1 MIKACPSDVLPP
13 AGVSASLMAPSPPQT
28 VLSTGKQVCKYM
40 SLWGKIYASRHNTN
54 TQTHDNKWQRY
65 IVLLTFLVTDK
76 KNVYLTH
83 SLRTQFILVGKWQ
96 WQREAAAH
104 SASTIGKQRE
114 ILLELSSL
122 VLFYSVLN
130 PSLWNGT
137 TNVQCSLSS

>member
-28 VLSTGKQVCKYM
+28 ALSTGKQVSKYM

-76 KNVYLTH
+76 KCLFDSQFENTVHPSGEMAVAAGGSCSQCIHNQKAEGNTTGAQLSCSFLF
-83 SLRTQFILVGKWQ
+83 SL
-96 WQREAAAH
+96 E
-104 SASTIGKQRE
+104 
-114 ILLELSSL
+114 
-122 VLFYSVLN
+122 
-130 PSLWNGT
+130 P
-137 TNVQCSLSS
+137 